1 MLTALEVK
9 RVPHSEDLL
18 HPGEFVFIPKREPI
32 RTFRSEPIEAPK
44 IDSLWT
50 FPSVWRWL
58 KWRVFSP
65 KYEIKQ
71 IVELLWPEIDTVII
85 NCPECNQALATTGQ
99 HKIISLEPLTIETP
113 LTCPYSKTH
122 TFKVAEGKIIVA
134 TQ

>member
-32 RTFRSEPIEAPK
+32 RTFHSEPLEPPTRGVFRY
-44 IDSLWT
+44 LW
-50 FPSVWRWL
+50 W
-58 KWRVFSP
+58 KWFGK

-99 HKIISLEPLTIETP
+99 HKIVSLEPLTIETP

-122 TFKVAEGKIIVA
+122 TFKVAEGKIIA
-134 TQ
+134 A

>member
-1 MLTALEVK
+1 
-9 RVPHSEDLL
+9 
-18 HPGEFVFIPKREPI
+18 
-32 RTFRSEPIEAPK
+32 
-44 IDSLWT
+44 
-50 FPSVWRWL
+50 VWRWL